1 MGRKGARGKVPAW
14 LVVVAFTQLALTLW
28 FVRSIGAGPSAKQE
42 EARPREV
49 VEVVETTPAVTVA
62 KETLGW
68 EPKVSLDEG
77 LVPTIEY
84 FDKLLSE
91 QSG

>member
-49 VEVVETTPAVTVA
+49 VEVVETTPAVTV
-62 KETLGW
+62 
-68 EPKVSLDEG
+68 
-77 LVPTIEY
+77 
-84 FDKLLSE
+84 
-91 QSG
+91 

>member
-62 KETLGW
+62 KEKPSSVAPLNDTTLDQFILF
-68 EPKVSLDEG
+68 PRPRRS
-77 LVPTIEY
+77 TRAR
-84 FDKLLSE
+84 
-91 QSG
+91 